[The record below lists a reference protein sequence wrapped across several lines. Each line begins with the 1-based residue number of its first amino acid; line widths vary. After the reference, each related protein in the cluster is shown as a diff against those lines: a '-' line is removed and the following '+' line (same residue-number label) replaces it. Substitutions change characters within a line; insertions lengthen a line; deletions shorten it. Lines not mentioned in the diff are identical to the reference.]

1 MKRTSFG
8 FAGSVILVALTL
20 IGYSSGGTV
29 SLLAVRAMAMNAIAP
44 AQQRG
49 TPSVS
54 PIVPSLLRTR
64 GPAILSPGLDVGGAR
79 SLFRL
84 SNVSNPIP
92 QPYGQFLDALFFS
105 FTAANDVS
113 PSGIVMGD
121 FNGDGNLDVV
131 VANFVGH
138 DIAVLLGNGDGT
150 FGPPVIYPSAD
161 GGITARIAIGDFNGD
176 GKQDLAVTN
185 YATGNPTVSIFLGN
199 GDGTFRPQVSYQV
212 GPEAYGIA
220 VGDFNRDGKQDLVV
234 TSFVDN
240 NADSTVSVLLGNG
253 DGTFQPQVQYTVG
266 MAPKSVAVADLN
278 GDGIP
283 DLAVANFCGITAD
296 NCTSAG
302 TVSILL
308 GRGDGTFQSAV
319 NYDTGYQPQS
329 VVVGDFNNDGIP
341 DMAAANYCGSYY
353 CDANSSTVSI
363 LIGKGD
369 GTFEPQVAYD
379 AGVFGAQGLVV
390 HDFNGDGNADLALGS
405 EFSSVSILLGTGKG
419 TFPSHQ
425 LFGTGFGS
433 TSLVTGDFNHD
444 GKTDIVT
451 SDEQSSTISTLLGNG
466 DGTFNTRRDYRTKST
481 PFWALLNDLKGD
493 GALDLIA
500 TDSFANAVSILLG
513 NGTGSLGSHSDFPVG
528 PNPYGAAVGD
538 FNGDGK
544 TDIAVANGN
553 IPPNCF
559 SYGNFCPPNGLGSV
573 SVLIGKGD
581 GTFKRAVNYDLEYWP
596 NAVAVGDF
604 NRDGKL
610 DLAVVNQCGTDSQCS
625 SKGSVSI
632 LLGNGDGTFQ
642 QPMSFVVGN
651 FSSGIAVAD
660 FNGDGKLDLAVV
672 ESQCTLAS
680 YICPTRGDLH
690 IFLGNGDGTFQSNS
704 PYSLG
709 FLSMGIALGDFN
721 GDGKLDVAI
730 DNACGDDYECGN
742 DGVDV
747 GSVSVL
753 LGNGDGTFQTRVDYP
768 APFLSAAI
776 VTADFKSDGNLDLAV
791 GSLAYSPTMSVLSG
805 KGDGTF
811 RPAVNYEIGDYP
823 FSLAAGDLNNDGS
836 IDLVSANSG
845 VSVLLNTAGTSVKLT
860 SDPNPSKMG
869 QTVTFS
875 AEVMSSVMGVG
886 ILTPTG
892 TVNFYDGATKIGK
905 ATLSDGV
912 SILKYSDLSV
922 GRHFIAGIYSG
933 DSNFNKNKSKSI
945 VQVVNK

>member
-1 MKRTSFG
+1 
-8 FAGSVILVALTL
+8 
-20 IGYSSGGTV
+20 
-29 SLLAVRAMAMNAIAP
+29 
-44 AQQRG
+44 
-49 TPSVS
+49 
-54 PIVPSLLRTR
+54 
-64 GPAILSPGLDVGGAR
+64 
-79 SLFRL
+79 
-84 SNVSNPIP
+84 
-92 QPYGQFLDALFFS
+92 
-105 FTAANDVS
+105 
-113 PSGIVMGD
+113 
-121 FNGDGNLDVV
+121 
-131 VANFVGH
+131 
-138 DIAVLLGNGDGT
+138 
-150 FGPPVIYPSAD
+150 
-161 GGITARIAIGDFNGD
+161 
-176 GKQDLAVTN
+176 
-185 YATGNPTVSIFLGN
+185 
-199 GDGTFRPQVSYQV
+199 
-212 GPEAYGIA
+212 
-220 VGDFNRDGKQDLVV
+220 
-234 TSFVDN
+234 
-240 NADSTVSVLLGNG
+240 
-253 DGTFQPQVQYTVG
+253 
-266 MAPKSVAVADLN
+266 VADLN

-283 DLAVANFCGITAD
+283 DLAVANSCGISGIY
-296 NCTSAG
+296 CQGLGSI
-302 TVSILL
+302 SILL
-308 GRGDGTFQSAV
+308 GRGDGTFQAAV
-319 NYDTGYQPQS
+319 NYDTGYRPVS

-341 DMAAANYCGSYY
+341 DMATANFCGSNYN
-353 CDANSSTVSI
+353 CDASSSTVSI
-363 LIGKGD
+363 FIGKGD

-379 AGVFGAQGLVV
+379 AGVLGAQGLVV

-405 EFSSVSILLGTGKG
+405 NYSEVSILLGTGKG

-425 LFGTGFGS
+425 LFGAGS
-433 TSLVTGDFNHD
+433 GLTSLVTGDFNHD

-451 SDEQSSTISTLLGNG
+451 SDEWSSTISTLLGNG
-466 DGTFNTRRDYRTKST
+466 DGTFNTRREYRTGST
-481 PFWALLNDLKGD
+481 PSWALLTDLKGD

-500 TDSFANAVSILLG
+500 TDSFANAVSVLLG
-513 NGTGSLGSHSDFPVG
+513 NGTGRLGSHSDFPVG

-544 TDIAVANGN
+544 TDIAVANGD
-553 IPPNCF
+553 IPPNCLSF
-559 SYGNFCPPNGLGSV
+559 GNFCPPSGLGSV

-625 SKGSVSI
+625 SNGSVSI

-642 QPMSFVVGN
+642 QPMSFTAGN

-672 ESQCTLAS
+672 ESQCTLSS

-690 IFLGNGDGTFQSNS
+690 IFLGNGDGTFQSS
-704 PYSLG
+704 STYSLG

-730 DNACGDDYECGN
+730 DNACGDNTECGN
-742 DGVDV
+742 GGVAV

-768 APFLSAAI
+768 APFMSVAI
-776 VTADFKSDGNLDLAV
+776 VAADFKSDGNLDLAV
-791 GSLAYSPTMSVLSG
+791 SSLASSPTMSVLSG

-811 RPAVNYEIGDYP
+811 RPAVNYEIGSYP

-836 IDLVSANSG
+836 TDLVSANSG
-845 VSVLLNTAGTSVKLT
+845 GSTVSVLLNAAGTSVKLT

-875 AEVMSSVMGVG
+875 VEVIPSVMGVG

-892 TVNFYDGATKIGK
+892 TASFYDGATKIGK
-905 ATLSDGV
+905 ATLSHGV
-912 SILKYSDLSV
+912 AILEYSDLSV
-922 GRHFIAGIYSG
+922 GKHFIAGIYSG